1 MIPCNK
7 NHVQIWHM
15 ERFCPLCTA
24 IRLVEIERMY
34 IENLKKDVTKYL
46 FQKNIEKVFGK
57 EE

>member
-34 IENLKKDVTKYL
+34 VENLKKSVKEHRDR
-46 FQKNIEKVFGK
+46 IEKLFREK
-57 EE
+57 EK

>member
-34 IENLKKDVTKYL
+34 LENLKKAVKE
-46 FQKNIEKVFGK
+46 QEKKSDEFY
-57 EE
+57 